1 MSVLLMGGTLSV
13 CSAQGGLGD
22 LVLDSIRPQGLDD
35 SCPIDAGPIWCSKS
49 TVGRKQACSP
59 VSPVVCLPQR
69 WGKVGSHIEHIAS
82 RFCLDTETI
91 GDTHESVR
99 ELVINPCESTAL
111 SQRWDMVMS

>member
-1 MSVLLMGGTLSV
+1 MSVLLMGKTLSV
-13 CSAQGGLGD
+13 CSAQCGLED
-22 LVLDSIRPQGLDD
+22 LVLDSVRPQGLGD
-35 SCPIDAGPIWCSKS
+35 SCPLDAGP
-49 TVGRKQACSP
+49 VQQNHRGEEACSP
-59 VSPVVCLPQR
+59 VCRVVCLPQR

-91 GDTHESVR
+91 GDTHESIR